1 MAPYGFSCSIC
12 ILQCCGILWDCT
24 HCVWFG
30 PAPCLGLV
38 LVGSSHGFSRELQHW
53 LLYATS
59 VTWSSGCHRETCSSY
74 SQPAS
79 YSPRA
84 VPNIWTGANS
94 GKIKKYLN
102 CEIQLSLA
110 SASEQSFPCP
120 VKSPHGFVRRHDYNA
135 LWCTPYRTARHGKP
149 MTISSSYIIHWHD
162 FMLASLAVL
171 VIFYWGQSSSI
182 LQFASHHGSSY
193 PQNFSFSLSIYL
205 HPDRAVGCS

>member
-1 MAPYGFSCSIC
+1 MVSHVVFAFCSVVGSCETAPTVSGLGLLPALVWSLLAHLMVFPESYSTDCSMP
-12 ILQCCGILWDCT
+12 LQWPGPLAVT
-24 HCVWFG
+24 EK
-30 PAPCLGLV
+30 PAPPTVNLPP
-38 LVGSSHGFSRELQHW
+38 
-53 LLYATS
+53 T
-59 VTWSSGCHRETCSSY
+59 
-74 SQPAS
+74 
-79 YSPRA
+79 
-84 VPNIWTGANS
+84 VPGQFQTYGQAANS

-120 VKSPHGFVRRHDYNA
+120 VKSPHGFVRRHDNNA

-171 VIFYWGQSSSI
+171 VIFYWGESSSI